1 MSDSIRTEADLARE
15 ADFISSII
23 EDEIKLRDQFAIAAL
38 PTTFERI
45 NAGRMT
51 LRQAAVE
58 AYNIADM
65 MMEIRSYTTFD
76 PS

>member
-15 ADFISSII
+15 ADFIHNII
-23 EDEIKLRDQFAIAAL
+23 EEEIKLRDLFAIAAL
-38 PTTFERI
+38 TTTFERM

>member
-65 MMEIRSYTTFD
+65 MMEIRSYSTFD
-76 PS
+76 PV

>member
-1 MSDSIRTEADLARE
+1 MSNSIQTEADLARE
-15 ADFISSII
+15 ADFINNII

-38 PTTFERI
+38 PTTFERL

-65 MMEIRSYTTFD
+65 MMEIRSYSTFD
-76 PS
+76 PV